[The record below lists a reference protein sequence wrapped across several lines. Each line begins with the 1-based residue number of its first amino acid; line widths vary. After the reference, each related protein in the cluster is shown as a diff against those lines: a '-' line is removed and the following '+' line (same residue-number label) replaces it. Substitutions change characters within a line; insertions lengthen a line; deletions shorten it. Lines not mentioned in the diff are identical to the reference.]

1 MPIDSSLVLRA
12 KSDLTA
18 TETTTAIDVEGGSFC
33 DLVMQWTAATGTSPT
48 LDPELEVRVD
58 GSNYKDLIKLRQ
70 FVGTDDAVSPKS
82 RFRVSRPIYIPRS
95 TVADSWAGALNRVQV
110 RLVLTVGGSNS
121 PTFANFE
128 AWLELAGMG
137 STEGREQ
144 L

>member
-1 MPIDSSLVLRA
+1 MPIDSALVLRA

-33 DLVMQWTAATGTSPT
+33 DLVLQWTAATGTSPT
-48 LDPELEVRVD
+48 IDV
-58 GSNYKDLIKLRQ
+58 DLIKLRQ
-70 FVGTDDAVSPKS
+70 FIGTDDAVSPKT
-82 RFRVSRPIYIPRS
+82 RFRVARPVYIPRS

-110 RLVLTVGGSNS
+110 RLVITLGGSS
-121 PTFANFE
+121 TPTFANFE

>member
-1 MPIDSSLVLRA
+1 MPIDSALVLRA

-33 DLVMQWTAATGTSPT
+33 DLVVQWTAATGTSPT
-48 LDPELEVRVD
+48 ADIDLEVRVD
-58 GSNYKDLIKLRQ
+58 GSNYKKLIKLRQ
-70 FVGTDDAVSPKS
+70 FIGTDDAASPKS
-82 RFRVSRPIYIPRS
+82 RFRVARPIYIPRS

-110 RLVLTVGGSNS
+110 RLVNTVGGSNS

-128 AWLELAGMG
+128 AWLELAGTG